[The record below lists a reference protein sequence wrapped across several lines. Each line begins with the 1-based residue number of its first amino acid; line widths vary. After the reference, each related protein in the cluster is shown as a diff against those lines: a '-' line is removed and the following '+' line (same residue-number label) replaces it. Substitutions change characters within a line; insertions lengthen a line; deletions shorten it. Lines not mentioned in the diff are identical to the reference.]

1 MKRETQLK
9 AFTSSILLSIYFITA
24 KYNLLNI
31 VSKQSVTFL
40 VQLIVRQER
49 FVMWSHSFS
58 DFTMYVDV
66 KH

>member
-31 VSKQSVTFL
+31 VTVNR
-40 VQLIVRQER
+40 V
-49 FVMWSHSFS
+49 
-58 DFTMYVDV
+58 
-66 KH
+66 